1 MDKIIKD
8 IEVNKENISI
18 WICPDWKS
26 EAFQKYLLSIPLNE
40 VEGTRVDEK
49 NKRNKLLKIEENLE
63 LGIKKDILIKE
74 FKLKRVYDKI
84 RFKFLKSK
92 AFRSLEIAL
101 KLESIEVK
109 TPKAIAVIEKRDRN
123 KNIVFSYYISEYVD
137 CKYNLL
143 EITRDPKHK
152 YRRYVKDYL
161 PQIGKD
167 LRKMHK
173 NGLVHNDFHPG
184 NILIKNIDID
194 PEFYYID
201 LNRGRIKENLTE
213 KDKISDIIK
222 FNINNIEEEIFMKNY
237 CPENF
242 NYWLIKLRKYRKRRQ
257 TWKKIRKIFKISK
270 KRNSV

>member
-49 NKRNKLLKIEENLE
+49 NKRNKLIKIEKNLD

-74 FKLKRVYDKI
+74 FRLKRVYDKI

-161 PQIGKD
+161 PQIGRD
-167 LRKMHK
+167 LRKMHES
-173 NGLVHNDFHPG
+173 GLVHNDFHPG
-184 NILIKNIDID
+184 NILIKNIDTM

-201 LNRGRIKENLTE
+201 LNRGRIKKYLSI
-213 KDKISDIIK
+213 KDKVADIIR
-222 FNINNIEEEIFMKNY
+222 FNIDKVEEEIFIKNY
-237 CPENF
+237 CPEDWEN
-242 NYWLIKLRKYRKRRQ
+242 WLLKLRINRANRKKIR
-257 TWKKIRKIFKISK
+257 KIRKIFK
-270 KRNSV
+270 

>member
-1 MDKIIKD
+1 LDKIIKD
-8 IEVNKENISI
+8 IEVNKENVSI

-49 NKRNKLLKIEENLE
+49 NKRNKLLKIEKNLD

-167 LRKMHK
+167 LRKMHE

-184 NILIKNIDID
+184 NILIKNIDTM

-201 LNRGRIKENLTE
+201 LNRGRIKNKVNTRNRIT
-213 KDKISDIIK
+213 DVIKI
-222 FNINNIEEEIFMKNY
+222 NIYEEEEEIFIKNY
-237 CPENF
+237 CPEDWEN
-242 NYWLIKLRKYRKRRQ
+242 WLLKLRINRANRKKIR
-257 TWKKIRKIFKISK
+257 KIRKIFK
-270 KRNSV
+270 